1 MVERA
6 RAREQQA
13 FAILF
18 EHYKTKIYTYIT
30 RLVRNDGIAHDLAQE
45 TFFKAWLALPEL
57 HNPASFKPW
66 LYRIATCEAHKH
78 LRQARPIDHLSWEEE
93 ETPPHQCLIVDGP
106 EKQVEEAELTKC
118 ILAQLSLQHR
128 TCLLLTLAGA
138 LRFLRLCLN
147 SDIVDTLRAQLRSEE
162 MPWPEPGFPE
172 EPAVEDRDERNER
185 WEAIRSFLQN
195 PREQRLAYLL
205 YYCNLKPRQIVQFC
219 PNEFSNVSEI
229 FRLTRNI
236 VDRLRR
242 NKDRLRWLL
251 SGIEF

>member
-1 MVERA
+1 MLSCEDSADDPPPNISIDCWLLRMVERA

-93 ETPPHQCLIVDGP
+93 ETPP
-106 EKQVEEAELTKC
+106 T
-118 ILAQLSLQHR
+118 SMSHR
-128 TCLLLTLAGA
+128 
-138 LRFLRLCLN
+138 
-147 SDIVDTLRAQLRSEE
+147 
-162 MPWPEPGFPE
+162 
-172 EPAVEDRDERNER
+172 R
-185 WEAIRSFLQN
+185 WS
-195 PREQRLAYLL
+195 RE
-205 YYCNLKPRQIVQFC
+205 
-219 PNEFSNVSEI
+219 
-229 FRLTRNI
+229 T
-236 VDRLRR
+236 
-242 NKDRLRWLL
+242 
-251 SGIEF
+251 G